1 MSSSSACN
9 HSRDYQI
16 RLPLRGRPI
25 LLITRMSADRIGLHS
40 VLLPLLIVI
49 IAFVTFFG
57 RILQQYC
64 IFPVVPIIRILHLLL
79 PILFHLIFFGIEQFS
94 TECRK

>member
-1 MSSSSACN
+1 MSSSSVCN

-16 RLPLRGRPI
+16 RLLLRGRPV
-25 LLITRMSADRIGLHS
+25 LLITCMSADRIGLHS

-64 IFPVVPIIRILHLLL
+64 IFPVVPIRRILHLLL

>member
-1 MSSSSACN
+1 MSSSSVCN

-49 IAFVTFFG
+49 IAFVAFFG

-64 IFPVVPIIRILHLLL
+64 IFPVVPIIRSFTSFASNPLSLN
-79 PILFHLIFFGIEQFS
+79 LFWNRAIFN
-94 TECRK
+94 